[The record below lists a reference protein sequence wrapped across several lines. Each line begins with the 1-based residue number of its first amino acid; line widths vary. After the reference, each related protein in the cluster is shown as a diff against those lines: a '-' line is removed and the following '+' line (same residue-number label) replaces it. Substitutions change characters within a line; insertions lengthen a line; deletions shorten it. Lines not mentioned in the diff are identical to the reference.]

1 MTNFNRSQIQ
11 RTAHD
16 WLAIADEANDKSGN
30 PSLVAAAG
38 VVGGLAFASLTASP
52 LAAVIPIGWCV
63 WEAWKING
71 RKAKNDEAIAVGCV
85 ASILSNE
92 LFHQFR
98 QQAGDE
104 AVYDQ
109 VSWAEDEG
117 LPLSRD
123 AQDFLA
129 WYRQFKQ
136 PQAAL
141 PAAEAAGELP
151 AAVGANTRLNAVET
165 TATPVD
171 ENTQALEQIFELP
184 DESVEQ
190 ETQTSATLTV
200 TAEPP
205 ATASP
210 YASSPPETAN
220 TYDLAEAMAHRI
232 KSTVIVAPPRV
243 GKGILVANA
252 GRRLQELRKD
262 VEIWL
267 IDPKDETTE
276 AHYWSFI
283 DSDKRLH
290 FDLRGFAP
298 DKARIEGLLEEFL
311 QRWDASTAA
320 AKLLIVDE
328 FVSLNAN
335 LGSDIMR
342 SLKNHLISISSS
354 GAVDANGQR
363 GRFAWIV
370 TQSPNVAD
378 IGFGSRNN
386 RDSFAQV
393 LLFSKNSTAILR
405 NAANTHFCP
414 ELPDAQRHRLLA
426 PTGRACYYSQGDR
439 WEALPEYC
447 TQFAQGKKS
456 KLSHPFSY
464 QDKDER
470 QDNQPGTEAEAIS
483 LEALASLFEEVIGD
497 SKTVDESTT
506 ETKSNELPEEA
517 IAIHEYALKQ
527 ADEWVKVRD
536 IQRANLTP
544 LKGCLAEQVRELFLL
559 LEEKGKGVVEGDEAK
574 MYKPFK

>member
-1 MTNFNRSQIQ
+1 MTSFNRSKIQ

-30 PSLVAAAG
+30 PTLIATAG
-38 VVGGLAFASLTASP
+38 VIGGLAFASLTASP
-52 LAAVIPIGWCV
+52 LVAAVPICWGV
-63 WEAWKING
+63 WEAWKLNE
-71 RKAKNDEAIAVGCV
+71 RKGKNDEAIAAGCV

-92 LFHQFR
+92 AFHQFR
-98 QQAGDE
+98 AQAGDG

-109 VSWAEDEG
+109 IDWAESEG

-123 AQDFLA
+123 AQDFLN

-136 PQAAL
+136 PRPAL
-141 PAAEAAGELP
+141 PAAESAEAAGETP
-151 AAVGANTRLNAVET
+151 AAVGANIRLNAVET
-165 TATPVD
+165 TATPID
-171 ENTQALEQIFELP
+171 ETAQAVEKIFELP
-184 DESVEQ
+184 DESEPQ
-190 ETQTSATLTV
+190 PEPMISATATV
-200 TAEPP
+200 RSAAAVPSI
-205 ATASP
+205 ATS
-210 YASSPPETAN
+210 TF
-220 TYDLAEAMAHRI
+220 DLAEAMAYRI

-262 VEIWL
+262 IEIWL
-267 IDPKDETTE
+267 IDPKDESTE

-283 DSDKRLH
+283 DQDKRLH
-290 FDLRGFAP
+290 FDLRGFSP
-298 DKARIEGLLEEFL
+298 DKSRIEGLLEEFL

-335 LGSDIMR
+335 LGADIMR

-363 GRFAWIV
+363 GRFAWII

-393 LLFSKNSTAILR
+393 LLFSKNSISILR

-447 TQFAQGKKS
+447 TQFANGKKS
-456 KLSHPFSY
+456 KLSHPFSH

-470 QDNQPGTEAEAIS
+470 QDNQPKTEAEEIS
-483 LEALASLFEEVIGD
+483 LEALAGLLGEVIGNTQ
-497 SKTVDESTT
+497 SEPEPITQTAT
-506 ETKSNELPEEA
+506 ETDEQIL
-517 IAIHEYALKQ
+517 IAWFEKHPDQFYTKRQIVQMK
-527 ADEWVKVRD
+527 VKLS
-536 IQRANLTP
+536 QP
-544 LKGCLAEQVRELFLL
+544 SQ
-559 LEEKGKGVVEGDEAK
+559 LEEQLLKLVKDGWLELEETAQTTK
-574 MYKPFK
+574 FKWIPD